1 MNYDPNSTDSK
12 FTQILDSL
20 STLTSEVSKMKVDIA
35 DLKTQ
40 MLSAKMIAKIGRS
53 ILWTIAFVVAFKFG
67 DISRL
72 WKP

>member
-20 STLTSEVSKMKVDIA
+20 SILTSEVSKMKVDIA